1 MKKLAGGIAIALVFM
16 MAACVDGIA
25 DQYGMGVLMIAG
37 GAVCLLALA
46 LIWYSN
52 LPEGGRY

>member
-1 MKKLAGGIAIALVFM
+1 MKKLAGGIAITLMFI

-25 DQYGMGVLMIAG
+25 DQYGMGVLAVSC
-37 GAVCLLALA
+37 GAACLVSLV

-52 LPEGGRY
+52 LPEGGRC

>member
-1 MKKLAGGIAIALVFM
+1 MKNIASGIAFTLVFAL
-16 MAACVDGIA
+16 AACVDGIA
-25 DQYGMGVLMIAG
+25 DAYGMRTLMIAG